1 MTAATV
7 PVSVCPL
14 RPQASEDSSL
24 PPTRSELFLAHS
36 PQIELSRG
44 YVGLQKQEKETLSW
58 LIFCPQRIKPL
69 FRKGKTEIPTITMSR
84 TWGNLTFT
92 TQSRRASKINTS
104 CTTITKFGS
113 LHMTI
118 SPLQNKYN
126 TASSRWIF

>member
-7 PVSVCPL
+7 PVSVYPL
-14 RPQASEDSSL
+14 RLQASEDSSL

-44 YVGLQKQEKETLSW
+44 YVGLQEKETLSW
-58 LIFCPQRIKPL
+58 LIFYPQRIKQL

-92 TQSRRASKINTS
+92 TQSRRASKVNTS